1 MFKRLGLDTLL
12 YSLIHFGLFD
22 LKFKEFGG
30 KERTQGDLGL
40 NRRVHQ
46 FFSYY
51 LASCMSV

>member
-22 LKFKEFGG
+22 LKLKEFGG